1 MSTASRTGDAAITTQ
16 IKDTRGSG
24 NVTLRSPGAL
34 KAIDNYGPT
43 ARETRVV
50 GSVSAE
56 RFHHVSGRLAHG
68 RQGRGKFFHD
78 SAPER
83 VGKLL
88 EGGVDLGPH
97 LAAGKACSIRWAVA
111 QLTEASASDMP

>member
-1 MSTASRTGDAAITTQ
+1 MTSLQRTGNLGDLARPIAAPARQ
-16 IKDTRGSG
+16 QD
-24 NVTLRSPGAL
+24 GARL
-34 KAIDNYGPT
+34 GA
-43 ARETRVV
+43 
-50 GSVSAE
+50 AE

-78 SAPER
+78 GAPER